1 MNMKRREFS
10 LGAAAGAALA
20 SSTLLASLANAQAAK
35 PVAGKDYQILEQR
48 APVEAP
54 AGSVEVV
61 EFFSYMCHVCNTFEP
76 TFNAWTKSS
85 PKGVVVRR
93 IPVPFLPNHE
103 SMQRLYFALDAM
115 NLVDKLHAAVFAAV
129 HVERRK
135 LSDAATIADWV
146 AAQGVDRSKFLGQF
160 NSFTTATKTTRAK
173 QLTNIYAIDGV
184 PMLGVAGRFLTAGSA
199 KGLQVVEALVADI
212 KAGR

>member
-1 MNMKRREFS
+1 MNLKRREFS
-10 LGAAAGAALA
+10 LGAAALAFA
-20 SSTLLASLANAQAAK
+20 SSTVVASRTNAQTVS
-35 PVAGKDYQILEQR
+35 PVAGKDYQILTQQ

-61 EFFSYMCHVCNTFEP
+61 EFFSYMCHICSAFEP
-76 TFNAWTKSS
+76 TFNAWTKST

-93 IPVPFLPNHE
+93 VPVPFLANFE
-103 SMQRLYFALDAM
+103 AMQRLYFALEAM
-115 NLVDKLHAAVFAAV
+115 GLVDKLHAAVFTGV
-129 HVERRK
+129 HVERRR

-146 AAQGVDRSKFLGQF
+146 ASKGVDRSNFLAQF
-160 NSFTTATKTTRAK
+160 NSFTAATKATKAG

-184 PMLGVAGRFLTAGSA
+184 PKLGVAGRFLIEGTA
-199 KGLQVVEALVADI
+199 KGLLVVESLVGDV

>member
-10 LGAAAGAALA
+10 FGAAGVALA
-20 SSTLLASLANAQAAK
+20 SCTVLASVVNAQGQR
-35 PVAGKDYQILEQR
+35 PVAGKDYLVLDQR

-61 EFFSYMCHVCNTFEP
+61 EFFSYMCHVCNAFEP
-76 TFNAWTKSS
+76 TFNAWTKSP

-93 IPVPFLPNHE
+93 VPVPFLANFE

-129 HVERRK
+129 HVERRN

-146 AAQGVDRSKFLGQF
+146 ATKGVDRARFLAQF
-160 NSFTTATKTTRAK
+160 NSFTTATRASK
-173 QLTNIYAIDGV
+173 ARQLTDIYAIDGV
-184 PMLGVAGRFLTAGSA
+184 PKLGVAGRFLTEGTA
-199 KGLQVVEALVADI
+199 KGLRVVEALLDDI
-212 KAGR
+212 SAGR